1 MRVTVGWR
9 KLRNEEL
16 HDLCSSSND
25 TWMTKSRGVMQEVG
39 HVTHVGKNCD
49 WETEG
54 KYCLEGTCKEIP
66 VKAAKAYR
74 GSRVI
79 APVVHKLCTRRR

>member
-9 KLRNEEL
+9 KLCNEEL

-25 TWMTKSRGVMQEVG
+25 TWMTKSRRVMQGAG
-39 HVTHVGKNCD
+39 HVTHVGKNCG

-54 KYCLEGTCKEIP
+54 KYRLDCTCKEIP
-66 VKAAKAYR
+66 VKDAKAYR
-74 GSRVI
+74 GSTVI
-79 APVVHKLCTRRR
+79 APVVHKLCTRHR

>member
-1 MRVTVGWR
+1 VRVTGGWR
-9 KLRNEEL
+9 KLCNEEL

-25 TWMTKSRGVMQEVG
+25 TWMTKSRRVMQGAG
-39 HVTHVGKNCD
+39 HVTHVGKYCD

-54 KYCLEGTCKEIP
+54 KYRLEGTYKGVP
-66 VKAAKAYR
+66 VQAVKAYR

-79 APVVHKLCTRRR
+79 APVIHKFCTRRR